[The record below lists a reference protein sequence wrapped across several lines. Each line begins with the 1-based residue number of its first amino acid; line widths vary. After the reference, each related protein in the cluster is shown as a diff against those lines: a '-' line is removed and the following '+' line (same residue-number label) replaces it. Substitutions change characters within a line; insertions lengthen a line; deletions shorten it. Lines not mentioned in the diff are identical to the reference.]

1 MSKGQTA
8 AARTSDNGQKQR
20 PVVEFKYGLC
30 RASVW
35 ENDKEGGGVRYSVSC
50 QRSYKDDQG
59 WHQTQTLNASDI
71 DLMIM
76 ALQDAK
82 RWIYGPKPQSERE
95 PADGDRPVHF

>member
-1 MSKGQTA
+1 MSKSQTA
-8 AARTSDNGQKQR
+8 TARASDNGQKQR
-20 PVVEFKYGLC
+20 PIIEFKYGLC

-35 ENDKEGGGVRYSVSC
+35 ENDKEGGGVRYSLSL

-82 RWIYGPKPQSERE
+82 RWIFAAKRTERDS
-95 PADGDRPVHF
+95 ADGDRPVHF

>member
-1 MSKGQTA
+1 MATNVRGSTSVKG
-8 AARTSDNGQKQR
+8 NGNGRANK
-20 PVVEFKYGLC
+20 PVVEFRYGLC

-35 ENDKEGGGVRYSVSC
+35 ENEKEGGGVRYSVSL

-59 WHQTQTLNASDI
+59 WHQTQSLNASDI

-82 RWIYGPKPQSERE
+82 RFVFAPKERE
-95 PADGDRPVHF
+95 PGEEA

>member
-1 MSKGQTA
+1 MSRSPTA
-8 AARTSDNGQKQR
+8 AARTNENGTTKR
-20 PVVEFKYGLC
+20 PVAEFKYGLC

-35 ENDKEGGGVRYSVSC
+35 ENEKDGGGVRYSVSC

-76 ALQDAK
+76 ALEDAK
-82 RWIYGPKPQSERE
+82 RWVYGPKQQGESE
-95 PADGDRPVHF
+95 PAGAERPIHF